1 MIFGTVNALHEVVV
15 PLKLRG
21 PGGATATVEAVFD
34 SGFTGSLT
42 LPPATVAALGLN
54 HRSSAH
60 AKLADGT
67 VTQFEVY
74 AVEIERGASW
84 ITAFVSA
91 VGTEALMGAKLV
103 IGHEVRIEYLPGG
116 AVQIAP
122 LPLIPL

>member
-1 MIFGTVNALHEVVV
+1 
-15 PLKLRG
+15 
-21 PGGATATVEAVFD
+21 VFD

-54 HRSSAH
+54 HHSSAH

-74 AVEIERGASW
+74 AAEIEWGASW
-84 ITAFVSA
+84 MTVFVSA
-91 VGTEALMGAKLV
+91 VGTEPLVGAKLV

-116 AVQIAP
+116 AMEIAP
-122 LPLIPL
+122 LPTFPLWRPRG